1 MCQTLIYFRL
11 DNLVRFFFVSPDGF
25 YAGTLK
31 AFQKNQYGVLVSP
44 FYLITLYNNITALV
58 IIIVCI
64 TLWCNLKRHVR
75 AIEIIAEHRF
85 KRFLVSA
92 SISPHLST
100 KNNDEML
107 YYHRLTIH
115 FLVKLVKVKN
125 EKLYYVNLE
134 HLWYIYQ
141 QRLAVSRLRDVVSL
155 LKIESETFMM
165 MYDDGEGDQLMGT
178 NQIDHEGIA

>member
-92 SISPHLST
+92 SISPIPLQKT
-100 KNNDEML
+100 MML
-107 YYHRLTIH
+107 YAILSSFNYS
-115 FLVKLVKVKN
+115 FLSQTRQSKKRKTLLCKFGALMV
-125 EKLYYVNLE
+125 
-134 HLWYIYQ
+134 YISI
-141 QRLAVSRLRDVVSL
+141 ASRSFSSTRCRFVV
-155 LKIESETFMM
+155 EDRE
-165 MYDDGEGDQLMGT
+165 
-178 NQIDHEGIA
+178 